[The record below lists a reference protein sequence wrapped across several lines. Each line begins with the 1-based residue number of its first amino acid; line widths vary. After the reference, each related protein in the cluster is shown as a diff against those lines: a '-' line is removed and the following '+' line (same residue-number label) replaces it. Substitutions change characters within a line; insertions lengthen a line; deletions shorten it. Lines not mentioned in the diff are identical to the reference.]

1 MAKTTIISLVHSAFI
16 ILNSK
21 FRIKMTYSETLEWMF
36 NKLPMY
42 QRIGAAAYKAD
53 LNNTIQLLQLLDN
66 PQNNFKS
73 VHVAGTN
80 GKGSVSHMLASVFQE
95 AGYKTGLYTS
105 PHLRDFRERIRID
118 GEMIPE
124 ENVTQFIET
133 YKNKFE
139 TMELSF
145 FEMTVGMA
153 FDYFAKEKVDIAIV
167 EVGMGG
173 RLDSTNLITPELS
186 VITNIDFDHMKFLGD
201 TRAEIAYEKAGIIK
215 PGIPVV
221 IGETHPETA
230 QVFIDKAKECNSPIY
245 FADQIFDCDKIHIES
260 AIVQKFDIW
269 KNSELYMEAL
279 ETPLMGNYQR
289 KNLTT
294 VMCAL
299 DLLCSKFD
307 LSEGDIRDGIRKVI
321 RNTHLMGRWQ
331 ILCKDPLTVADTGH
345 NVAGITEVVRQ
356 LAEMQYGKLH
366 FVLGMVN
373 DKDIDSVLQLLPR
386 NADYYFCKAN
396 IPRGLDANILAEKAF
411 EMGLRGQVFE
421 SVSHAYRSAVNNAHF
436 GDLVFVGGSNFTVA
450 EVV

>member
-1 MAKTTIISLVHSAFI
+1 
-16 ILNSK
+16 
-21 FRIKMTYSETLEWMF
+21 MTYKETLDWMF

-66 PQNNFKS
+66 PHHNFKS

-80 GKGSVSHMLASVFQE
+80 GKGSTSHMLASVFQE

-105 PHLRDFRERIRID
+105 PHLIDFRERIRIN
-118 GEMIPE
+118 GEMILE
-124 ENVTQFIET
+124 ENVVQFIDT
-133 YKNKFE
+133 YKAKFE

-153 FDYFAKEKVDIAIV
+153 FDYFSKEKIDIAIV

-186 VITNIDFDHMKFLGD
+186 IITNIDFDHMKFLGD
-201 TRAEIAYEKAGIIK
+201 TRAKIAYEKAGIIK
-215 PGIPVV
+215 PNIPVV
-221 IGETHPETA
+221 IGETHPETE

-245 FADQIFDCDKIHIES
+245 FADQVFDCDKIHIES
-260 AIVQKFDIW
+260 NTAQQFDVW
-269 KNSELYMEAL
+269 KNSELYLEAL
-279 ETPLMGNYQR
+279 EIPLMGYYQQ

-299 DLLCSKFD
+299 DLLRDKFNLTED
-307 LSEGDIRDGIRKVI
+307 HIRDGIGKVI
-321 RNTHLMGRWQ
+321 SNTHLMGRWQ
-331 ILCKDPLTVADTGH
+331 ILNSDPLTIADTGH
-345 NVAGITEVVRQ
+345 NVAGITEVVQQ
-356 LAEMQYGKLH
+356 LAQMNYNKLH

-373 DKDIDSVLQLLPR
+373 DKDIESVLQLLPR
-386 NADYYFCKAN
+386 NADYYFCKAD
-396 IPRGLDANILAEKAF
+396 IPRGLDANILAKKAF
-411 EMGLRGQVFE
+411 DMGLRGMVYE
-421 SVSHAYRSAVNNAHF
+421 SVNHAYRSAVNNARF
-436 GDLVFVGGSNFTVA
+436 GDVVFVGGSNFTVA

>member
-1 MAKTTIISLVHSAFI
+1 
-16 ILNSK
+16 
-21 FRIKMTYSETLEWMF
+21 MTYKETLDWMF

-66 PQNNFKS
+66 PHHNFKS

-80 GKGSVSHMLASVFQE
+80 GKGSTSHMLASVFQE

-105 PHLRDFRERIRID
+105 PHLIDFRERIRIN

-124 ENVTQFIET
+124 ENVVQFIDT
-133 YKNKFE
+133 YKAKFE
-139 TMELSF
+139 AMELSF

-153 FDYFAKEKVDIAIV
+153 FDYFSKEKIDIAIV

-186 VITNIDFDHMKFLGD
+186 IITNIDFDHMKFLGD
-201 TRAEIAYEKAGIIK
+201 TRAKIAYEKAGIIK
-215 PGIPVV
+215 PNIPVV
-221 IGETHPETA
+221 IGETHPETE

-245 FADQIFDCDKIHIES
+245 FADQVFDCDKIHIES
-260 AIVQKFDIW
+260 NTAQQFDVW
-269 KNSELYMEAL
+269 KNSELYLEAL
-279 ETPLMGNYQR
+279 KIPLMGYYQR

-299 DLLCSKFD
+299 DLLRDKFNLTED
-307 LSEGDIRDGIRKVI
+307 HIRDGIGKVI
-321 RNTHLMGRWQ
+321 SNTHLMGRWQ
-331 ILCKDPLTVADTGH
+331 ILNSDPLTIADTGH
-345 NVAGITEVVRQ
+345 NVAGITEVVQQ
-356 LAEMQYGKLH
+356 LAQMNYNKLH

-373 DKDIDSVLQLLPR
+373 DKDIESVLQLLPR
-386 NADYYFCKAN
+386 NADYYFCKAD
-396 IPRGLDANILAEKAF
+396 IPRGLDANILAKKAF
-411 EMGLRGQVFE
+411 DMGLRGMVYE
-421 SVSHAYRSAVNNAHF
+421 SVNHAYRSAVNNARF
-436 GDLVFVGGSNFTVA
+436 GDVVFVGGSNFTVA

>member
-1 MAKTTIISLVHSAFI
+1 
-16 ILNSK
+16 
-21 FRIKMTYSETLEWMF
+21 MTYSETLEWMF
-36 NKLPMY
+36 NKLPVY
-42 QRIGAAAYKAD
+42 QFIGASAYKPD
-53 LNNTIQLLQLLDN
+53 LSNTTQLLQLLDN
-66 PQNNFKS
+66 PHHTFKS

-95 AGYKTGLYTS
+95 AGYKTGLFTS
-105 PHLRDFRERIRID
+105 PHLRDFRERIRIN

-124 ENVTQFIET
+124 ENVTQFIDT
-133 YKNKFE
+133 YKDKFLQ
-139 TMELSF
+139 MELSF

-153 FDYFAKEKVDIAIV
+153 FDYFAKENIDIAIV

-201 TRAEIAYEKAGIIK
+201 TRAKIAHEKAGIIK

-221 IGETHPETA
+221 IGETHPETE

-260 AIVQKFDIW
+260 NTEQQFDVW
-269 KNSELYMEAL
+269 KNSELYLEAL
-279 ETPLMGNYQR
+279 EIPLMGNYQQ
-289 KNLTT
+289 KNLAT
-294 VMCAL
+294 VMCAI
-299 DLLCSKFD
+299 DLLRDKFN
-307 LSEGDIRDGIRKVI
+307 LSEDDIRDGIAKVI

-331 ILCKDPLTVADTGH
+331 ILCKDPLAIADTGH

-356 LAEMQYGKLH
+356 LAEMEYGKLH
-366 FVLGMVN
+366 FVIGMVN
-373 DKDIDSVLQLLPR
+373 DKDIDSVLQLLPH
-386 NADYYFCKAN
+386 NAEYYFCKAD

-411 EMGLRGQVFE
+411 ELGLRGQVFE
-421 SVSHAYRSAVNNAHF
+421 SVSHAYRSAMNNARF
-436 GDLVFVGGSNFTVA
+436 GDVVFVGGSNFTVA

>member
-1 MAKTTIISLVHSAFI
+1 
-16 ILNSK
+16 
-21 FRIKMTYSETLEWMF
+21 MF

-42 QRIGAAAYKAD
+42 HRIGAAAYKAD

-307 LSEGDIRDGIRKVI
+307 LSEGDIRDGIGKVI

>member
-1 MAKTTIISLVHSAFI
+1 
-16 ILNSK
+16 
-21 FRIKMTYSETLEWMF
+21 MF

-53 LNNTIQLLQLLDN
+53 LNNTIQRLNLLNN
-66 PQNNFKS
+66 PQNDFKS

-105 PHLRDFRERIRID
+105 PHLRDFRERIRIN

-124 ENVTQFIET
+124 ENVVQFIDT
-133 YKNKFE
+133 YKEKFE
-139 TMELSF
+139 QMELSF

-153 FDYFAKEKVDIAIV
+153 FDYFSKEKVDIAIV

-186 VITNIDFDHMKFLGD
+186 IITNIDFDHMKFLGD
-201 TRAEIAYEKAGIIK
+201 TRAKIAYEKAGIIK
-215 PGIPVV
+215 PNIPVV
-221 IGETHPETA
+221 IGETHPETE
-230 QVFIDKAKECNSPIY
+230 QVFIDKAKGCNSPIY
-245 FADQIFDCDKIHIES
+245 FADQVFDCDKIHIES
-260 AIVQKFDIW
+260 DIVQKYDIW

-279 ETPLMGNYQR
+279 ELPLMGNYQQ

-299 DLLCSKFD
+299 DLLRDKFN
-307 LSEGDIRDGIRKVI
+307 LSEDDIRDGIGRVI

-331 ILCKDPLTVADTGH
+331 ILNRDPLTIADTGH
-345 NVAGITEVVRQ
+345 NVAGITEVVKQ
-356 LAEMQYGKLH
+356 LAEMNYEKLH

-373 DKDIDSVLQLLPR
+373 DKYIDSVLQLLPHG
-386 NADYYFCKAN
+386 AEYYFCKAD
-396 IPRGLDANILAEKAF
+396 IPRGLDANILAQKAF
-411 EMGLRGQVFE
+411 DMGLRGQVFE

-436 GDLVFVGGSNFTVA
+436 DDVVFIGGSNFTVA